1 MCLIIS
7 ESNYSFAL
15 LVFCSVEK
23 GVLWYWNYR
32 QIHGYSD
39 SHRILSRTNSWK
51 GIFRFGNLGNI
62 YLHHSLEEFSFP
74 RVFNL
79 EIYQQI
85 HFVEQFRRF
94 VKYFFWNSRN
104 WIPQYIWMVLT
115 HRRRWVLSWWWWRVI
130 MNPLMSQLSSFHT
143 RANLLGNLPTFIS
156 IWMETFR
163 TDTAFII
170 CFWRIFK
177 TKVNASADR
186 GYLGVAKKD
195 YNTIR
200 RV

>member
-1 MCLIIS
+1 MDTAILIAFYRERIVEKEYSGLGIWETFIFIIPSRNFLFREYSIS
-7 ESNYSFAL
+7 RSTNKYILSNSFA
-15 LVFCSVEK
+15 
-23 GVLWYWNYR
+23 
-32 QIHGYSD
+32 D
-39 SHRILSRTNSWK
+39 LS
-51 GIFRFGNLGNI
+51 NI
-62 YLHHSLEEFSFP
+62 SFEIQEIEF
-74 RVFNL
+74 
-79 EIYQQI
+79 
-85 HFVEQFRRF
+85 
-94 VKYFFWNSRN
+94 
-104 WIPQYIWMVLT
+104 PQYIWMVLT
-115 HRRRWVLSWWWWRVI
+115 HRRRWVLSCWRWRVI

-177 TKVNASADR
+177 TKVNSSADR